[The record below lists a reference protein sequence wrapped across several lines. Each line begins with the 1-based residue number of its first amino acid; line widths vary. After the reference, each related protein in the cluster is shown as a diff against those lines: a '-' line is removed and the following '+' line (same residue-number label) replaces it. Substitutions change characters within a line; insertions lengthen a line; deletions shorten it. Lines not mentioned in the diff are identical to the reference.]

1 LALLTL
7 LTDTATVTRLRRLFA
22 SYGLPEQIV
31 TDNATTFTSDEF
43 QTFVKQNGILHT
55 TSAPGHPATNG
66 LAERYVQTFKTGMK
80 KLANTTM
87 NIDDRLSLF
96 LLQYRTTPNC
106 TTGQS
111 PADLFLNRH
120 VRTRLDFLKPCTKE
134 TVHKKQYQQK
144 DRHDRSAADRSFCM
158 DDAVYLRSTVGGDPK
173 WIPGSVVRQT
183 GPVSYEDRERDSNT
197 VHRCHGDRLRARATA
212 EPDPVL
218 TDPRP
223 EPVALRRST
232 RVTKPPKRFMQ

>member
-1 LALLTL
+1 MRKAVLKEIHSGHQGIVKTKALACNFVRWPNLDSDVEQMCKECETCQMEQWRPQHVPLNPWEIEKTSFRL
-7 LTDTATVTRLRRLFA
+7 CRTFSDVFLCACSWFSWMLIRSGWKCFGCHNSLVTSVTKLRRLFA

-31 TDNATTFTSDEF
+31 TDNATTFTSEEF

-80 KLANTTM
+80 KLDNTTV

-111 PADLFLNRH
+111 PADQFLNRH

-134 TVHKKQYQQK
+134 IYV
-144 DRHDRSAADRSFCM
+144 
-158 DDAVYLRSTVGGDPK
+158 
-173 WIPGSVVRQT
+173 
-183 GPVSYEDRERDSNT
+183 
-197 VHRCHGDRLRARATA
+197 
-212 EPDPVL
+212 
-218 TDPRP
+218 
-223 EPVALRRST
+223 
-232 RVTKPPKRFMQ
+232 